1 MIDASSA
8 LRWPGILANFLAG
21 SLAAFGGGQGIFAV
35 VAHSYVLPGLLATS
49 SFSLAIALGQLTPG
63 PISVAVVGMGYL
75 LGGVLGAVIA
85 LTAMLA
91 PMCTFAVLVSQPLTE
106 APTRRFVKRAEPAV
120 RWLVPCLS
128 GYVAYGL
135 IHNRLSI
142 TPTGLLSVG
151 LAVVT
156 LLLGLRSRW
165 EPSRAILVGI
175 VLSVGAYALPY
186 LG

>member
-1 MIDASSA
+1 MIDAASG
-8 LRWPGILANFLAG
+8 LPWPGILVNFLEG

-63 PISVAVVGMGYL
+63 PISVAVVGMGFL
-75 LGGVLGAVIA
+75 LGGPLGALIA
-85 LTAMLA
+85 LAAMLA
-91 PMCTFAVLVSQPLTE
+91 PMCTFAVLVSQPATE
-106 APTRRFVKRAEPAV
+106 APTRRFVTRAEPVV

-135 IHNRLSI
+135 VASHLAIS
-142 TPTGLLSVG
+142 PTGLLSVG
-151 LAVVT
+151 LAVIT
-156 LLLGLRSRW
+156 LLLGMRRRW